1 MNTKQAREENRI
13 RAALSAFNPLNNEG
27 FCDEIRRSY
36 LLYGDD
42 KLPRKVV
49 NNRMIAG
56 IWREASEDDAFVTR
70 TARKW
75 HRLEPKFNAILA
87 EGWSSLEHDQ
97 HPDIPGASCIA
108 RDLMVDLLRKRVKD
122 IGVPETMAEL
132 RREFLLAVEQ
142 LAESGFSG
150 NSLHMLAYIAGL
162 GHLATSL
169 AQAR

>member
-36 LLYGDD
+36 LIYGDD

-108 RDLMVDLLRKRVKD
+108 RDLMVDVLRVEKVRAFGTRPATEAYVARVTERPAFQKAYLD
-122 IGVPETMAEL
+122 QMAH
-132 RREFLLAVEQ
+132 FA
-142 LAESGFSG
+142 SCD
-150 NSLHMLAYIAGL
+150 
-162 GHLATSL
+162 
-169 AQAR
+169 